1 MHQSVVLHGGSCIL
15 VWKIIP
21 IKLFAQPVQKSW
33 MLRLHVNN
41 LQNFLLHR
49 RTESESQR
57 RRKHFKLHLRR
68 FHPPHFFPSSPL
80 FFFFSPKGLKL
91 PRPSADQMQ
100 TFISIRTDV
109 PTSSS
114 SSSSSSLEARAQ
126 RSATGKALVFKE
138 SQREMERDGEKKKKV
153 SGQQT

>member
-15 VWKIIP
+15 VWKIIQ

-68 FHPPHFFPSSPL
+68 SSPL
-80 FFFFSPKGLKL
+80 PSFPLTPPFFFSPKGLKL

-114 SSSSSSLEARAQ
+114 SSSSSSLEAGAQ

-138 SQREMERDGEKKKKV
+138 SQREMERDGEKKKK
-153 SGQQT
+153 